1 MLAILYILVFGC
13 LLGIFYLGWYLN
25 DRSIKKSKQ
34 ENYNLSQIS
43 VLIPFRNEASNLPNL
58 LASIKQLTHLPLEFI
73 WVNDHSEDTSL
84 DNLKNLPPNHELLH
98 LPNSQTS
105 KKAAIRTG
113 VAHAKGSFIMTWD
126 ADIKVP
132 KTYFEHLQ
140 KTPISALSIFPVCMQ
155 ANSIWELF
163 YELDYYFLS
172 SINVAVSGF
181 TNPIVASGANL
192 LFEKE
197 SFLACDSI
205 HQHQHIAS
213 GDDQFLLDDF
223 KKAGKTMQVIP
234 INGLCVTTETPHSIN
249 SFMQQRLR
257 WIGKSSKIKDT
268 TTLVISLVGV
278 LYLVLFI
285 FLLFSPFW
293 YYILLVKIMV
303 DILIFLPYL
312 HRLNRKKIN
321 WVTPFFT
328 CIYPIYC
335 LGIILF
341 KLGMKTQWK
350 GRSFYSF

>member
-1 MLAILYILVFGC
+1 MLAILYILFFGC
-13 LLGIFYLGWYLN
+13 VIGLYYLGWYLN
-25 DRSIKKSKQ
+25 DRITKKSKQ
-34 ENYNLSQIS
+34 ETYNLSQIS
-43 VLIPFRNEASNLPNL
+43 VVIPFRNEVSNIPNL

-84 DNLKNLPPNHELLH
+84 ETLKNLSPNHQLLH
-98 LPNSQTS
+98 LPNGQSG
-105 KKAAIRTG
+105 KKAAIRAGIAQT
-113 VAHAKGSFIMTWD
+113 KGSYILTWD
-126 ADIKVP
+126 ADISVP

-140 KTPISALSIFPVCMQ
+140 KIPISALSIFPVCMQ

-205 HQHQHIAS
+205 QQHQHIAS

-223 KKAGKTMQVIP
+223 KKVGKSMQVIP
-234 INGLCVTTETPHSIN
+234 IHGLGVTTETPHSLS

-257 WIGKSSKIKDT
+257 WIGKSSKIKDIT
-268 TTLVISLVGV
+268 TFVISGLGV
-278 LYLVLFI
+278 IYLALFI
-285 FLLFSPFW
+285 FLLFTPFW
-293 YYILLVKIMV
+293 FYVFLVKIMV
-303 DILIFLPYL
+303 DMFIFLPYL
-312 HRLNRKKIN
+312 HRLNRTKIA

-328 CIYPIYC
+328 CMYPIYFLVIVLFS
-335 LGIILF
+335 LGL
-341 KLGMKTQWK
+341 KTHWK
-350 GRSFYSF
+350 GRSVDSF

>member
-1 MLAILYILVFGC
+1 MLAILYIICFSCV
-13 LLGIFYLGWYLN
+13 LGGFYLGWYLN
-25 DRSIKKSKQ
+25 DHSTKKSKQ

-43 VLIPFRNEASNLPNL
+43 VVIPFRNEVSNVPNL

-84 DNLKNLPPNHELLH
+84 DNLKNLPSNHPLLH
-98 LPNSQTS
+98 LPNGQSG
-105 KKAAIRTG
+105 KKAAIRAG
-113 VAHAKGSFIMTWD
+113 IASAKGSFILTWD

-155 ANSIWELF
+155 ATSIWELF

-181 TNPIVASGANL
+181 TKPIVASGANL

-205 HQHQHIAS
+205 QKHQHIAS

-234 INGLCVTTETPHSIN
+234 LHGLCVNTETPHSLK

-268 TTLVISLVGV
+268 TTYFISTIGV

-285 FLLFSPFW
+285 FLLFTPFW
-293 YYILLVKIMV
+293 FYVLPVKIMI
-303 DILIFLPYL
+303 DMFIFLPYL
-312 HRLNRKKIN
+312 HRLNRTKIV
-321 WVTPFFT
+321 WFSPFFT
-328 CIYPIYC
+328 CIYPIYF

-341 KLGMKTQWK
+341 RLGMKTQWK
-350 GRSFYSF
+350 GRSIDSI

>member
-1 MLAILYILVFGC
+1 MLAILYILCFSCV
-13 LLGIFYLGWYLN
+13 LGGFYLGWYLN
-25 DRSIKKSKQ
+25 DRTTKKSNPQ
-34 ENYNLSQIS
+34 TYNLTEIS
-43 VLIPFRNEASNLPNL
+43 VLIPFRNEASNIPHL
-58 LASIKQLTHLPLEFI
+58 LTAIKQITHLPLEFI

-98 LPNSQTS
+98 LPNSQTG
-105 KKAAIRTG
+105 KKAAIRAG
-113 VAHAKGSFIMTWD
+113 IASAKGSYILTWD

-155 ANSIWELF
+155 ANSIWEVF

-181 TNPIVASGANL
+181 TKPIVASGANL

-197 SFLACDSI
+197 IFLACDSI
-205 HQHQHIAS
+205 QQHQHIAS

-223 KKAGKTMQVIP
+223 KKAGKSMQVIP
-234 INGLCVTTETPHSIN
+234 IHGLCVTTETPHSLL
-249 SFMQQRLR
+249 SFLQQRLR

-268 TTLVISLVGV
+268 TTYFISIVGV

-285 FLLFSPFW
+285 FLLFTPFW
-293 YYILLVKIMV
+293 FYVLPAKIML
-303 DILIFLPYL
+303 DFLIFLPYL
-312 HRLNRKKIN
+312 HRLNRKKIT
-321 WVTPFFT
+321 WFLPIFT
-328 CIYPIYC
+328 CIYPIYF
-335 LGIILF
+335 LFIVLF

-350 GRSFYSF
+350 GRSVDSF